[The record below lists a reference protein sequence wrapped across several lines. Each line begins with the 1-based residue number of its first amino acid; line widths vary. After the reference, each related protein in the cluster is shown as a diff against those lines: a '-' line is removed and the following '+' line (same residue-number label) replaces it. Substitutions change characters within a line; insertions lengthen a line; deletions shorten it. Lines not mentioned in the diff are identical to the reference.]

1 MNISGQWLKNLTSNV
16 STVVPLLREDVY
28 YIDACVLNK
37 WLEVPLYTEASRM
50 GSWQS
55 TLKINTTD
63 CFPNS
68 NGLVKSYKS
77 RK

>member
-1 MNISGQWLKNLTSNV
+1 MNIFGQWLKTSNV

-37 WLEVPLYTEASRM
+37 WLDVPLYTEASRM

-55 TLKINTTD
+55 TLKIAQKQYYWL
-63 CFPNS
+63 FPQLQRS
-68 NGLVKSYKS
+68 S
-77 RK
+77 